1 MADNG
6 PVSSFEAKV
15 RARIYALLVDGVRQ
29 VDVDAV
35 AESGGWDPEEVA
47 VAFSNLAEKHRIALA
62 EGGRRVSMA
71 HPFSGVTTS
80 YRAVVGHRS
89 WYANCAW
96 DALAILAL
104 LGDGQVI
111 GEDGVLWEV
120 EQGTVSPGGFVHLL
134 VPARRFWE
142 DIGFT

>member
-1 MADNG
+1 M
-6 PVSSFEAKV
+6 SFDSKV
-15 RARIYALLVDGVRQ
+15 RARIYDLFVNGVRE

-35 AESGGWDPEEVA
+35 AGSCGWDPVEVA
-47 VAFSNLAEKHRIALA
+47 VAFSNLAEEHQIALID
-62 EGGRRVSMA
+62 GDRRVWMA
-71 HPFSGVTTS
+71 HPFSGVPTS
-80 YRAVVGHRS
+80 YRAVLGNRS

-104 LGDGQVI
+104 LGDGQAV
-111 GEDGVLWEV
+111 GEDGLVWEV
-120 EQGTVSPGGFVHLL
+120 DQGVVSPGGFVHLL